1 MFEIRRV
8 AKNFDGYDTLT
19 DFSLTVPTGSFTVLI
34 GPSGCGKSTLFRL
47 LMGVLPRDGGSL
59 VLDGIEVPDL
69 RGRGAYM
76 AQKDLL
82 LPWRTLLEN
91 ALLPVMVQRIPS
103 EKDRQEAAELF
114 DFLGLSGFGN
124 HYPRQ
129 VSGGMAQRCALARTI
144 LFRAPLALLDEPLS
158 AVDAITR
165 HSLRSLLLSL
175 QSRFGKTILM
185 VTHDVDA
192 ALLLADRIVLLSPA
206 PMRVTEVIE
215 LPVGKPRDE
224 SLHDLRHVKGHILSV
239 LERGDGVP
247 A

>member
-1 MFEIRRV
+1 MFEMHRL
-8 AKNFDGYDTLT
+8 AKQFDGYETLS
-19 DFSLTVPTGSFTVLI
+19 DFSLTVPTGDFTVLI
-34 GPSGCGKSTLFRL
+34 GPSGCGKSTLFKL

-59 VLDGIEVPDL
+59 VLDGAEVPDL

-82 LPWRTLLEN
+82 LPWHTLLDN
-91 ALLPVMVQRIPS
+91 ALLPVSVRRRPS
-103 EKDRQEAAELF
+103 ADDRREARDLF
-114 DFLGLSGFGN
+114 ALLGLSAFEK

-144 LFRAPLALLDEPLS
+144 LFHAPLALLDEPLS

-165 HSLRSLLLSL
+165 HSLRSLLLLL
-175 QSRFGKTILM
+175 QSRFGRTILM
-185 VTHDVDA
+185 VTHDVDD

-215 LPVGKPRDE
+215 LPWGKPRDE
-224 SLHDLRHVKGHILSV
+224 SLHDLRHVKAHILSV